1 MIAIDS
7 TLTRFLPKPQVG
19 ARTTARDARGPLTA
33 RRAPSIV
40 PWQPFNMPEVF
51 HRLEDFQHL
60 GEELR
65 SDWLFNPAG
74 PFADVVRVGA
84 AGDGRGDVGVGAGEL
99 QREFR
104 DIDSLLRAMLGGFA
118 RGGLHSL
125 RFLEPRRQWRVGQQ
139 TRAERT
145 GVQDADA
152 FRFEIGNRLVGEA
165 RVLERVLIVAQHAV
179 HVDLIANEPEDFL
192 RITAETDEAHF
203 ALMLNSP

>member
-60 GEELR
+60 GEEVR

-74 PFADVVRVGA
+74 PFADVVRGGA

-99 QREFR
+99 QGRVR
-104 DIDSLLRAMLGGFA
+104 GIDSLLHAMLCGFS
-118 RGGLHSL
+118 RGG
-125 RFLEPRRQWRVGQQ
+125 PQQ
-139 TRAERT
+139 LP
-145 GVQDADA
+145 V
-152 FRFEIGNRLVGEA
+152 LV
-165 RVLERVLIVAQHAV
+165 
-179 HVDLIANEPEDFL
+179 
-192 RITAETDEAHF
+192 
-203 ALMLNSP
+203 